1 MSRKYKKKNRDG
13 RLAVQPN
20 TLNQS
25 VVLKKADMLDDKETM
40 FDVPH
45 TAGRKSYVQK
55 AKEQGLY
62 FLIKAQIRKFRIENK
77 DSSAADLYAYI
88 QPLFPTVF
96 DDKDMNAGNFKKKI
110 EQDAGWCNA
119 FYCCQSELIDLA
131 NDRMYELL
139 SKDNLDDDKV
149 ISAYG
154 KVMQYSKDESEKD
167 KIELETLRM
176 KNKLIEAQID
186 KLKSGQIED
195 PYINSFLR
203 DLSQLGG
210 E

>member
-1 MSRKYKKKNRDG
+1 MSRRYKKKNRDG

-20 TLNQS
+20 TLNKS

-119 FYCCQSELIDLA
+119 YYCCQSELIDLA

-139 SKDNLDDDKV
+139 SKDDVADKDIINAYDKV
-149 ISAYG
+149 KKYALAEKQLNSTINNDNTDLEADKFIISDY
-154 KVMQYSKDESEKD
+154 VPP
-167 KIELETLRM
+167 
-176 KNKLIEAQID
+176 
-186 KLKSGQIED
+186 KSGGDI
-195 PYINSFLR
+195 
-203 DLSQLGG
+203 
-210 E
+210 

>member
-1 MSRKYKKKNRDG
+1 MSRRYKKKNRDG

-139 SKDNLDDDKV
+139 SKDDVADKD
-149 ISAYG
+149 IINAY
-154 KVMQYSKDESEKD
+154 D
-167 KIELETLRM
+167 KIKKYALAEKQLNSTINNDNTDLE
-176 KNKLIEAQID
+176 AD
-186 KLKSGQIED
+186 KFIISDYVPPKSGGDI
-195 PYINSFLR
+195 
-203 DLSQLGG
+203 
-210 E
+210 

>member
-1 MSRKYKKKNRDG
+1 MSRRYKKKNRDG

-20 TLNQS
+20 TLNKS
-25 VVLKKADMLDDKETM
+25 VVLKKADMLDDKEKM

-139 SKDNLDDDKV
+139 SKDDVADKD
-149 ISAYG
+149 IINAY
-154 KVMQYSKDESEKD
+154 D
-167 KIELETLRM
+167 KIKKYALAEKQLNSTINNDNTDLE
-176 KNKLIEAQID
+176 AD
-186 KLKSGQIED
+186 KFIISDYVPPKSGGDI
-195 PYINSFLR
+195 
-203 DLSQLGG
+203 
-210 E
+210 

>member
-1 MSRKYKKKNRDG
+1 MSRRYKKKNRDG

-20 TLNQS
+20 TLNKS

-139 SKDNLDDDKV
+139 SKDDVADKDIINAYDKV
-149 ISAYG
+149 KKYALAEKQLNSTINNDNTDLEADKFIISDY
-154 KVMQYSKDESEKD
+154 VPP
-167 KIELETLRM
+167 
-176 KNKLIEAQID
+176 
-186 KLKSGQIED
+186 KSGGDI
-195 PYINSFLR
+195 
-203 DLSQLGG
+203 
-210 E
+210 

>member
-1 MSRKYKKKNRDG
+1 MSRRYKKKNRDG

-20 TLNQS
+20 TLNKS

-88 QPLFPTVF
+88 QPMFPTVF
-96 DDKDMNAGNFKKKI
+96 DDEDMNAGNFKKKI
-110 EQDAGWCNA
+110 EQDEGWCNA
-119 FYCCQSELIDLA
+119 YYCCQSELIDLA

-139 SKDNLDDDKV
+139 SKDDVADKD
-149 ISAYG
+149 IINAY
-154 KVMQYSKDESEKD
+154 D
-167 KIELETLRM
+167 KIKKYELAEKQLNSTINNDNTDL
-176 KNKLIEAQID
+176 EAD
-186 KLKSGQIED
+186 KFIISDYVPPKSGGDI
-195 PYINSFLR
+195 
-203 DLSQLGG
+203 
-210 E
+210 